1 MPTDDRTLEEIVRRI
16 VEGWHPDR
24 IILFGSRARQDA
36 RPESDYDLL
45 VIMPYEGSPHRIV
58 GKMYRAMIGTMAA
71 KDILLTS
78 PDKFEWRQH
87 VVGTIEHDAA
97 KEGIVVYDGAT
108 QTTRI

>member
-45 VIMPYEGSPHRIV
+45 VIMPYEGSPHDIE
-58 GKMYRAMIGTMAA
+58 GMMYEAMIGIGKGA
-71 KDILLTS
+71 DIILTT
-78 PDKFEWRQH
+78 PHEFKWRQH
-87 VVGTIEHDAA
+87 VIGNIEHDAA
-97 KEGIVVYDGAT
+97 KDGITVYDRAD
-108 QTTRI
+108 QTIRA